1 MRAALI
7 ATVLATSLASLPAA
21 AEAPRVAA
29 REARPAAADS
39 PDAPH
44 NPPLIAY
51 ALELSQSPSHT
62 QDKAL
67 YIATTNLRSVTFE
80 MSRNPPPSDKEC
92 AHTLGA
98 SRFAEQYARLGTIH
112 DQLGN
117 FEAVIDAN
125 ESALACQPRVA
136 SYQAS
141 IASAHLTLGHIE
153 EARAAAERG
162 HAIDPEDQDVRDVRA
177 RLDFIQ
183 ERWADATARFRLEVL
198 DERYVGANF
207 VDYARCYLWL
217 AQRRAGVRNP
227 ELPAIARAQV
237 KEEDTPPTKQWPAQ
251 ILDTLH
257 GDLSEEAL
265 VQAIRAADHR
275 EAREWLSE
283 ALFYVGELRLAEGD
297 TETARRHFASV
308 VNLRVL
314 NFVEYGMARA
324 ELRKMRASAE
334 GSAQAR

>member
-7 ATVLATSLASLPAA
+7 ATFLATSLAASL
-21 AEAPRVAA
+21 AEGAGTRVATA
-29 REARPAAADS
+29 ESPATPEASTSTHDS
-39 PDAPH
+39 
-44 NPPLIAY
+44 PLIAY
-51 ALELSQSPSHT
+51 AVELNQSQSHT

-67 YIATTNLRSVTFE
+67 YIATTNLRAATFE
-80 MSRNPPPSDKEC
+80 LSRSSPPSDEEC

-98 SRFAEQYARLGTIH
+98 SRFAEQYAHLATIH
-112 DQLGN
+112 DQLGD
-117 FEAVIDAN
+117 FEAVIAAN

-141 IASAHLTLGHIE
+141 IASAHLILGHIE
-153 EARAAAERG
+153 EARAAAER
-162 HAIDPEDQDVRDVRA
+162 AYAMDPEDQIARDVRA

-183 ERWADATARFRLEVL
+183 ERWADATARLRLQVL
-198 DERYVGANF
+198 DERYAGSVLR
-207 VDYARCYLWL
+207 DYARCYLWL
-217 AQRRAGVRNP
+217 AQRRAGVHNP
-227 ELPAIARAQV
+227 DVPPIPQGQA
-237 KEEDTPPTKQWPAQ
+237 KEEDVTPARQWPTQ
-251 ILDTLH
+251 ILDTLR

-265 VQAIRAADHR
+265 VQVIRTSGEN
-275 EAREWLSE
+275 EARERLTE

-297 TETARRHFASV
+297 AERARRHFASV